1 MRFETLSEYDDEI
14 KKLNRMIDNWKK
26 YFEEHTEDIRGHTN
40 YVVLEYIRDE
50 LKKERDDLE
59 FYKATQEAFDR
70 CDDSK
75 KGMSVEEFLKEL
87 DSW

>member
-1 MRFETLSEYDDEI
+1 MRFRTIARYDDEI

-26 YFEEHTEDIRGHTN
+26 YFEEHPEKIGVQRN
-40 YVVLEYIRDE
+40 YELLKYIRDE

-59 FYKATQEAFDR
+59 FYKATQEALDR
-70 CDDSK
+70 CDNSK
-75 KGMSVEEFLKEL
+75 KGMSVEEFFKEL

>member
-1 MRFETLSEYDDEI
+1 MRFRTIARYDDEI
-14 KKLNRMIDNWKK
+14 KKIDKMIDNWKK
-26 YFEEHTEDIRGHTN
+26 YFEEHPEEIAGHTN
-40 YVVLEYIRDE
+40 YVVLKYIRDK

-59 FYKATQEAFDR
+59 FYKSTQEALDR